1 MRARL
6 RYEVAGSADAPVVL
20 LGPSLGT
27 TSAIWAAQI
36 PLLARQFRVVAFD
49 HRGHGKSESPPGPW
63 AIDDFGL
70 DVVALLD
77 ELDVS
82 RISYV
87 GVSLGGMVGMWL
99 TAHVP
104 QRVERL
110 VVICTSA
117 HLHAQQYWAD
127 RAATVRKHGM
137 QAIVD
142 PVVERWFTPAFAAR
156 CGDVV
161 QQHKQMLGSTPV
173 QGYAAACEA
182 IGAMDL
188 RPDLPHISAPTAVI
202 VGADDLAIPVENSHE
217 IAAAVPGARLVV
229 VRDAAHLANVEQP
242 EQVSRA
248 IVEHLE
254 A

>member
-1 MRARL
+1 MTARL
-6 RYEVAGSADAPVVL
+6 HYTVAGPAGAPVVL

-27 TSAIWAAQI
+27 TSTMWSAQI

-49 HRGHGKSESPPGPW
+49 HRGHGESESPVGPW
-63 AIDDFGL
+63 TIDDFGL

-77 ELDVS
+77 DLDVPS
-82 RISYV
+82 VSYA

-99 TAHVP
+99 AAHVP

-117 HLHAQQYWAD
+117 HLHTAQYWAE

-142 PVVERWFTPAFAAR
+142 PVVGHWFTQAFAAR
-156 CGDVV
+156 CDDVV
-161 QQHKQMLGSTPV
+161 WEYKQMLGSMPV

-182 IGAMDL
+182 IGEMDL
-188 RPDLPHISAPTAVI
+188 RADLHRISAPTLVV

-217 IAAAVPGARLVV
+217 IADAVHGAQLVV
-229 VRDAAHLANVEQP
+229 VRNAAHLANVEQP
-242 EQVSRA
+242 GQVGQA
-248 IVEHLE
+248 IVKHLE